1 MPPTAYPPE
10 AAPTRRVPVRQT
22 RLMAPLDLNTPVGV
36 VGAGTMGAG
45 IAQVAAMA
53 GHQVRIHDDI
63 PGVAAEAIDRI
74 RSRLSRLADKG
85 RLDADKAARASD
97 ALTTAASVMDLA
109 DCGLVVEA
117 IVEDLPAKQD
127 LFTQL
132 ETICGPDAILASNT
146 SSLSITDIAA
156 ELEHPERV
164 AGLHFF
170 NPAPLL
176 PLVEVVRGEATSQAV
191 ADVLSDTAAAW
202 GKQPVQCTSTPGFI
216 VNRVARPYYA
226 EPFRL
231 LSDGLIDPPTL
242 DAVMREAGGFRMGP
256 CELTDLIGQ
265 DVNAAVTRSVWEA
278 FNRDPRFE
286 PSALQD
292 EMVAEGRLGQKSG
305 GGFYEGTSKPPPATA
320 GPCPAPEIVTANGG
334 GGPLE
339 PLLERLARSNVRVR
353 RTRDLGPIRIRPAPD
368 VVMQLTDGRTA
379 AQIKAET
386 GETTIV
392 IDLALDFG
400 TAGRIA
406 FAAPPDAPPAA
417 VELAAGCLQA
427 AGAHVTVVAD
437 TPGLV
442 VARTVAMLAA
452 FGSDAVVAG
461 VASAADVDKAMRL
474 GVNYPRGPIE
484 WGEDVGWHW
493 VAGVIDALSGLDPR
507 RYRVPDHLRQQPPEA
522 ASNG

>member
-1 MPPTAYPPE
+1 
-10 AAPTRRVPVRQT
+10 
-22 RLMAPLDLNTPVGV
+22 MAPLDLNTPVGV

-45 IAQVAAMA
+45 IAQVAAVA
-53 GHQVRIHDDI
+53 GHEVRIHDDI
-63 PGVAAEAIDRI
+63 PGVAAETIDRI
-74 RSRLSRLADKG
+74 RSRLLRLSDKG
-85 RLDADKAARASD
+85 RLDADNAARASD
-97 ALTTAASVMDLA
+97 VLTVAPSVMDLA
-109 DCGLVVEA
+109 GCGLVVEA
-117 IVEDLPAKQD
+117 IVEDLPAKQE
-127 LFTQL
+127 LFTRL
-132 ETICGPDAILASNT
+132 ETVCGPDTILASNT

-156 ELEHPERV
+156 DIEHPERV

-176 PLVEVVRGEATSQAV
+176 PLVEVVRGAATSQAV

-202 GKQPVQCTSTPGFI
+202 GKHPVQCTSTPGFI

-226 EPFRL
+226 EAFHL

-379 AQIKAET
+379 AQITAET
-386 GETTIV
+386 EETTIV

-427 AGAHVTVVAD
+427 AGSDVTVVAD

-452 FGSDAVVAG
+452 FGSDAVEAG

-484 WGEDVGWHW
+484 WGEDLGWHW

>member
-1 MPPTAYPPE
+1 
-10 AAPTRRVPVRQT
+10 
-22 RLMAPLDLNTPVGV
+22 MAPLDLNSPVGV

-45 IAQVAAMA
+45 IAQVAAVA

-63 PGVAAEAIDRI
+63 PGVAAETIDRVQ
-74 RSRLSRLADKG
+74 RQLTRLADKG
-85 RLDADKAARASD
+85 RLDPGTAERAGA
-97 ALTTAASVMDLA
+97 ALTAVASITDLA

-117 IVEDLPAKQD
+117 IVEDLPAKHE
-127 LFTQL
+127 LFTRL
-132 ETICGPDAILASNT
+132 ETVCGPDAILASNT

-202 GKQPVQCTSTPGFI
+202 GKHPVQCTSTPGFI
-216 VNRVARPYYA
+216 VNRVARPYYTEA
-226 EPFRL
+226 FRL

-339 PLLERLARSNVRVR
+339 PLLERLARSSVRVR

-368 VVMQLTDGRTA
+368 VAMQLTDGRTA
-379 AQIKAET
+379 AQITAET

-406 FAAPPDAPPAA
+406 FAAPPDAPAAA

-427 AGAHVTVVAD
+427 AGADVTVVAD

-442 VARTVAMLAA
+442 VGRTVAMLAA
-452 FGSDAVVAG
+452 FGSDAVEAG

-484 WGEDVGWHW
+484 WGEDLGWHW
-493 VAGVIDALSGLDPR
+493 VAAVIDALSGLDPR

>member
-1 MPPTAYPPE
+1 
-10 AAPTRRVPVRQT
+10 
-22 RLMAPLDLNTPVGV
+22 MAPLDLNTPVGV

-45 IAQVAAMA
+45 IAQVAAVA

-63 PGVAAEAIDRI
+63 PRVAAETIDRI
-74 RSRLSRLADKG
+74 QHQLARLSRKG
-85 RLDADKAARASD
+85 RIDAGTAERAGS
-97 ALTTAASVMDLA
+97 ALTAVTSITDLA
-109 DCGLVVEA
+109 GCGLVVEA
-117 IVEDLPAKQD
+117 IVEDLPAKQE
-127 LFTQL
+127 LFSRL
-132 ETICGPDAILASNT
+132 EAVCGPDAILASNT

-156 ELEHPERV
+156 ELDHPERV

-191 ADVLSDTAAAW
+191 ADVLSDSAAAW

-226 EPFRL
+226 EAFRL
-231 LSDGLIDPPTL
+231 LADGLIDPPTL
-242 DAVMREAGGFRMGP
+242 DAVLREAGGFRMGP

-265 DVNAAVTRSVWEA
+265 DVNAAVTRSVWKA

-320 GPCPAPEIVTANGG
+320 GTCPTPETVTANGG

-339 PLLERLARSNVRVR
+339 PLLERLERSNVRVR
-353 RTRDLGPIRIRPAPD
+353 RTRDLGPIRIRPARD

-379 AQIKAET
+379 AQITADT
-386 GETTIV
+386 GETTIL
-392 IDLALDFG
+392 IDLALNFG
-400 TAGRIA
+400 SARRIA
-406 FAAPPDAPPAA
+406 IAAPPDAPPAA

-427 AGAHVTVVAD
+427 AGADVTVVAD

-452 FGSDAVVAG
+452 FGSDAVAAG
-461 VASAADVDKAMRL
+461 VASARDVDKAMRL
-474 GVNYPRGPIE
+474 GVNYPRGPVE
-484 WGEDVGWHW
+484 WGEDLGWDW
-493 VAGVIDALSGLDPR
+493 VAGVLDALSDLDAL

>member
-1 MPPTAYPPE
+1 
-10 AAPTRRVPVRQT
+10 
-22 RLMAPLDLNTPVGV
+22 MAPLDLNTSVGV

-45 IAQVAAMA
+45 IAQVAAVA

-63 PGVAAEAIDRI
+63 PGVAAETIDRI
-74 RSRLSRLADKG
+74 QRQLARLADKG
-85 RLDADKAARASD
+85 RLDARTAHRAGA
-97 ALTTAASVMDLA
+97 ALTAVTSITDLA

-117 IVEDLPAKQD
+117 IVEDLPAKQQ
-127 LFTQL
+127 LFARL
-132 ETICGPDAILASNT
+132 ETVCEPDAILASNT

-156 ELEHPERV
+156 ELDHPERM

-176 PLVEVVRGEATSQAV
+176 PLVEVVSGAATSQEV
-191 ADVLSDTAAAW
+191 ADLLSDTVAAW

-226 EPFRL
+226 EAFRL
-231 LSDGLIDPPTL
+231 LAGGLIDPPTL

-286 PSALQD
+286 PSELQD

-320 GPCPAPEIVTANGG
+320 GTCPRPEVVTANGG

-339 PLLERLARSNVRVR
+339 PLLERLERSNVRVR
-353 RTRDLGPIRIRPAPD
+353 RTRDRGPIRIRPAPD

-379 AQIKAET
+379 AQITAET
-386 GETTIV
+386 GETTIL
-392 IDLALDFG
+392 IDLAVDFG
-400 TAGRIA
+400 TARRIA
-406 FAAPPDAPPAA
+406 IAAPPNAPAAA

-427 AGAHVTVVAD
+427 AGADVTVVAD

-442 VARTVAMLAA
+442 VARTVVMLAA
-452 FGSDAVVAG
+452 FGSDAVEAG
-461 VASAADVDKAMRL
+461 VASAPDVDKAMRL
-474 GVNYPRGPIE
+474 GLNYPRGPIE
-484 WGEDVGWHW
+484 WGEDLGWHW
-493 VAGVIDALSGLDPR
+493 VAGVLDALSDLDAV
-507 RYRVPDHLRQQPPEA
+507 RYRVPDQLRQQPPKA

>member
-1 MPPTAYPPE
+1 
-10 AAPTRRVPVRQT
+10 
-22 RLMAPLDLNTPVGV
+22 MAPLDLNTSVGV

-45 IAQVAAMA
+45 IAQVAAVA
-53 GHQVRIHDDI
+53 GHQVRIYDDI

-74 RSRLSRLADKG
+74 RNRLSRLADKG
-85 RLDADKAARASD
+85 RLDAGRAARASE
-97 ALTTAASVMDLA
+97 ALTAVASVIDLA
-109 DCGLVVEA
+109 GCGLVVEA
-117 IVEDLPAKQD
+117 IVEDLPAKRE
-127 LFTQL
+127 LFTLL
-132 ETICGPDAILASNT
+132 ETVCDPDAILASNT

-176 PLVEVVRGEATSQAV
+176 PLVEVVSGEATSQAV
-191 ADVLSDTAAAW
+191 ADLLSDTVKAW
-202 GKQPVQCTSTPGFI
+202 GKEPVQCTSTPGFI

-226 EPFRL
+226 EAFRL
-231 LSDGLIDPPTL
+231 LTDGLIDPPTL

-286 PSALQD
+286 PSALQQ

-305 GGFYEGTSKPPPATA
+305 GGFYEGTGKPPPATA
-320 GPCPAPEIVTANGG
+320 GTCPRPDTVTANGG

-339 PLLERLARSNVRVR
+339 PLLERLERSNMRVR
-353 RTRDLGPIRIRPAPD
+353 RTRDLGPIRIRPAQE

-379 AQIKAET
+379 ALITAET
-386 GETTIV
+386 GVTTIL

-400 TAGRIA
+400 TARRIA
-406 FAAPPDAPPAA
+406 IAAPPGAPAVA

-427 AGAHVTVVAD
+427 AGADVTVVAD

-452 FGSDAVVAG
+452 FGSDAVEAG
-461 VASAADVDKAMRL
+461 VANAHDVDKAMRL
-474 GVNYPRGPIE
+474 GLNYPRGPIE
-484 WGEDVGWHW
+484 WGEDLGWQW
-493 VAGVIDALSGLDPR
+493 VAGVLDGLSELDAS
-507 RYRVPDHLRQQPPEA
+507 RYRVPDQLRQQPPEA
-522 ASNG
+522 APNG